1 MHYNLNDMAEHNIL
15 GKWGEAEAA
24 AFLGRKGYVIKECD
38 WRIGKRDID
47 IVALSPDWR
56 ELVFVEVKTRSD
68 NRWREPEQAI
78 DRKKIRNLSFA
89 ANAYL
94 KVHQV
99 QLECRF
105 DIITIIG
112 HRPVV
117 ERIEHIENAFNP
129 LLSF

>member
-1 MHYNLNDMAEHNIL
+1 MAEHNIL

-24 AFLGRKGYVIKECD
+24 AFLGQKGYTIKECD

-94 KVHQV
+94 KMHHV

-117 ERIEHIENAFNP
+117 ERIEHVENAFNP